1 MEFGA
6 NVDSLDS
13 EGYTPLFCAA
23 STGSSAN
30 LIELLGH
37 GHADVN
43 HTANDGK
50 TALSKARSYE
60 TVMILTK
67 YGIETKKHHMIN
79 GRDEPET
86 DLDVLIEHHFEASP
100 KVVLNQCISQVN
112 EELVVLDFGHFENTS
127 KEKNEMDLHIKVH
140 KHGMDELLL
149 HPILLAFLEFKW
161 SMFQYTFMLHLML
174 EFLLVVL
181 LTIVGQ
187 HFMGLI
193 FCRSHGHNL
202 SDQEWFMDIVNST
215 TKNVTGR
222 INYFGSTCHDEGKC
236 DLMDST
242 TNLLTGKIND
252 FNSNCQDKE
261 KCALVNFPNDTSGFV
276 NVTAMYNGLRCR
288 KNFLRYAKKL
298 SLENV
303 LERLHKLYLHFLA
316 FDHVCIPLV
325 CTFYVLN
332 LAFF

>member
-30 LIELLGH
+30 LIELLHH

-43 HTANDGK
+43 HTAYDGK

-67 YGIETKKHHMIN
+67 YGIETKKHHMIKKEN

-127 KEKNEMDLHIKVH
+127 EENNEMDLHIKVH
-140 KHGMDELLL
+140 QHGMDELLL
-149 HPILLAFLEFKW
+149 HPILQAFLDFKW

-174 EFLLVVL
+174 ELLLVVF

-187 HFMGLI
+187 HFMSLI
-193 FCRSHGHNL
+193 FCQSAGDKI
-202 SDQEWFMDIVNST
+202 SDQKWSMDIVDLNT
-215 TKNVTGR
+215 NIIRGK
-222 INYFGSTCHDEGKC
+222 INYFGK
-236 DLMDST
+236 
-242 TNLLTGKIND
+242 ND
-252 FNSNCQDKE
+252 TCQDKE
-261 KCALVNFPNDTSGFV
+261 KCAFITFSNGTDGFE
-276 NVTAMYNGLRCR
+276 NVADKYNGLRCR
-288 KNFLRYAKKL
+288 KNFLR
-298 SLENV
+298 
-303 LERLHKLYLHFLA
+303 
-316 FDHVCIPLV
+316 
-325 CTFYVLN
+325 
-332 LAFF
+332 